1 MRRPPKKNRIKLAA
15 DSVRIANLAQAVAQS
30 GSRLEDLSWQEQLDL
45 LVVKTL
51 KSHHQDLLDAASEH
65 LFETHPNSYEV
76 LMETMESL
84 SSSCRLEYAD
94 KFYDAMLIAA
104 PVLAWTRFDIP
115 SGPIPGEIVT
125 LASAHMA
132 SHILADDA
140 QLQILP
146 TLYSIDQLPR
156 SHSETFALT
165 EQLALSLLKGAVLK
179 PQHELA
185 PTIPFLADVRYLLAV
200 VVTPVLTPFFRWQ
213 LVKPP
218 FDTSTAKSEIL
229 SLWQDNATPVLSR
242 LLPGCAV
249 ELLMPEAYYTV
260 CREADIKIRPV
271 SIRAAVFYL
280 SNVLNV
286 EASELSVIIA
296 AFGNPDGNGQ
306 IDEYRVSFCVGNAPE
321 VVYGVIWPLYQQDDQ
336 INAVEPDQSQLSQL
350 PSALAE
356 SLLGEIPTV
365 LAECGVVRVKKLD
378 DMFAMEF
385 CDDCGAPLF
394 ADPDA
399 ELVHAEMPDDAPPQG
414 SSHFH

>member
-45 LVVKTL
+45 LVAKTL

-84 SSSCRLEYAD
+84 STSCRLEYEH

-115 SGPIPGEIVT
+115 SGPIPGESVT
-125 LASAHMA
+125 LISAHMA
-132 SHILADDA
+132 SHILADHA

-156 SHSETFALT
+156 SHSDTFALT

-179 PQHELA
+179 PQHEL
-185 PTIPFLADVRYLLAV
+185 PQTIPFLADIRYLLAV

-218 FDTSTAKSEIL
+218 FDTTAAKTEIL
-229 SLWQDNATPVLSR
+229 VNWQEEATPVISR
-242 LLPGCAV
+242 LLPGCGI

-280 SNVLNV
+280 SNVLSV
-286 EASELSVIIA
+286 DPSELSVIIA
-296 AFGNPDGNGQ
+296 AFGNPDNNGQ
-306 IDEYRVSFCVGNAPE
+306 IDEYRVSFCVANAPE
-321 VVYGVIWPLYQQDDQ
+321 VVYGVIWPIYQQDDQ
-336 INAVEPDQSQLSQL
+336 LNAVEPEQGQLSQL
-350 PSALAE
+350 SSALAE

-365 LAECGVVRVKKLD
+365 LAECGVLRVKKLED
-378 DMFAMEF
+378 VFAMEF

-394 ADPDA
+394 ADADA